1 MKKLIC
7 AAVVAGSMFA
17 TAEEA
22 AKAEAAPA
30 APVAAEAVKEAPKRP
45 QMTAEQRAEMR
56 ARFEKRRSEMR
67 AEMDK
72 KMVEVIKKYGLDDEK
87 ANALWKDLQETMK
100 NGRRNMMRP
109 GRPMKKPADPAAK

>member
-7 AAVVAGSMFA
+7 AAVVAGSMFVM
-17 TAEEA
+17 AEEA
-22 AKAEAAPA
+22 AKTEA
-30 APVAAEAVKEAPKRP
+30 APVAAEAVNQAPKRP

-56 ARFEKRRSEMR
+56 AKFEKRRAEMK

-87 ANALWKDLQETMK
+87 ANALWKDLQEAMR
-100 NGRRNMMRP
+100 NGRRSMMPRP
-109 GRPMKKPADPAAK
+109 GRPMKKPAAPAAK